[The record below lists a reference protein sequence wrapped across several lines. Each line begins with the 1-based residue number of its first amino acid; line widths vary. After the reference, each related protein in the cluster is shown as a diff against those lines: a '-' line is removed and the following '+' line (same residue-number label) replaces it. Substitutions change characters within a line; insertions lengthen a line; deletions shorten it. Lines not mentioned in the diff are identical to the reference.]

1 METEKSLASG
11 GSYNR
16 NIIDPLTP
24 HDLISP
30 GSIAAFVGRRKLEKK
45 YIAVM

>member
-24 HDLISP
+24 HETLS
-30 GSIAAFVGRRKLEKK
+30 GLAL
-45 YIAVM
+45 